1 MDCCLVVDRR
11 ATLASGESEASVA
24 AAEAEERVNQKYR
37 RREYDWSNPPA
48 AVFEVRRRWRRRIGL
63 EQQIGADVDADVVD
77 VGCHRERLRAS
88 VVPSVGAG

>member
-24 AAEAEERVNQKYR
+24 AAEAEERVNQR
-37 RREYDWSNPPA
+37 RGRREYDWSDPPV
-48 AVFEVRRRWRRRIGL
+48 AVFEVRRRRRRIGL
-63 EQQIGADVDADVVD
+63 QQQIGADVDADVVD

>member
-24 AAEAEERVNQKYR
+24 AAEAEERVNQKR
-37 RREYDWSNPPA
+37 RERREYDWSNPPA
-48 AVFEVRRRWRRRIGL
+48 AVFEVRRRRRMIGL
-63 EQQIGADVDADVVD
+63 QQQIGADVDADVVD